1 MFSLKANTTAVAP
14 AAPEITPGCAPR
26 HAVLRPIN
34 AAACR
39 PTMGDTP
46 ATNVNA
52 RDSGTMA
59 SDTVTPASTCP
70 INEEVS
76 AGAVSAVSVLAS
88 SALGDTV
95 SPRTRRHRRVAV
107 RTAMHER
114 PGRGLN
120 DLCARVAQASR
131 THARDDTRQRAS
143 PSRQMRARWS
153 E

>member
-1 MFSLKANTTAVAP
+1 
-14 AAPEITPGCAPR
+14 
-26 HAVLRPIN
+26 
-34 AAACR
+34 
-39 PTMGDTP
+39 MGDTP

-120 DLCARVAQASR
+120 DTVAVDEARYAHDGLAEA
-131 THARDDTRQRAS
+131 TTRV
-143 PSRQMRARWS
+143 PLVRARRTGVADKRAGRHATAS
-153 E
+153 VTIAANACEVE